1 MIHKHTLQTSAS
13 FDRINDALLGKTND
27 DLNELIEDLEYL
39 LYKAREIK
47 NNYLSYTYGCD
58 Y

>member
-47 NNYLSYTYGCD
+47 NNYLSYTHGCD